1 MVQPQTR
8 LRVFDNSGAK
18 LVQCIRTSNK
28 QRSSWGSLILV
39 SVKQLR
45 SKNKIKLKI
54 KKGSVVFAYVL
65 KATLPL
71 KRIGGSRLKASSN
84 GVVLLN
90 KQMQP
95 IASRIFV
102 VVPKELRSSKFLKSI
117 TLSGTTI

>member
-18 LVQCIRTSNK
+18 IVQCIRVPNK
-28 QRSSWGSLILV
+28 RRSSWGSLILV

-45 SKNKIKLKI
+45 NKNKVKLKI
-54 KKGSVVFAYVL
+54 KKGSVVFAYVM
-65 KATLPL
+65 KASLPL
-71 KRIGGSRLKASSN
+71 KRINGSRLKAASN

-90 KQMQP
+90 KQLQP
-95 IASRIFV
+95 FASRIFG
-102 VVPKELRSSKFLKSI
+102 VVPQELRNSKFLKLV

>member
-18 LVQCIRTSNK
+18 IVQCIRIPNK
-28 QRSSWGSLILV
+28 RRSWGSLILV

-54 KKGSVVFAYVL
+54 KKGSVAFAYVL
-65 KATLPL
+65 KSTLPL
-71 KRIGGSRLKASSN
+71 KRIGGSRLKAASN

-90 KQMQP
+90 KQLQP
-95 IASRIFV
+95 FASRIFG
-102 VVPKELRSSKFLKSI
+102 VVPKELRGSKFLKLV

>member
-18 LVQCIRTSNK
+18 IVQCIRIPHK
-28 QRSSWGSLILV
+28 RRSGWGSLILV

-45 SKNKIKLKI
+45 SKNKIRVKL
-54 KKGSVVFAYVL
+54 KKGSVVLAYVL

-71 KRIGGSRLKASSN
+71 KRVGGARLRAGSN

-90 KQMQP
+90 RQLQP
-95 IASRIFV
+95 FASRIFG
-102 VVPKELRSSKFLKSI
+102 VVPKELRSSKFLKLV
-117 TLSGTTI
+117 TLSGTMI

>member
-18 LVQCIRTSNK
+18 LFQCIRTSNK

-95 IASRIFV
+95 IASRIFG
-102 VVPKELRSSKFLKSI
+102 VVPKELRSSKFLKLI

>member
-18 LVQCIRTSNK
+18 IVQCIRTPNK

-54 KKGSVVFAYVL
+54 KKGSVVFAHVL

-95 IASRIFV
+95 IASRIFG
-102 VVPKELRSSKFLKSI
+102 VVPKELRSSKFLKLI

>member
-71 KRIGGSRLKASSN
+71 KRIGGTRLKASSN

-95 IASRIFV
+95 IASRIFG
-102 VVPKELRSSKFLKSI
+102 VVPKELRSSKFLKLI

>member
-18 LVQCIRTSNK
+18 IVQCIRIPNK
-28 QRSSWGSLILV
+28 RRSSWGTLILV

-71 KRIGGSRLKASSN
+71 KRIGGSRLRAASN
-84 GVVLLN
+84 GVVLLK
-90 KQMQP
+90 KQHQTFS
-95 IASRIFV
+95 SRIFG
-102 VVPKELRSSKFLKSI
+102 VVPKELRNSKFLKLV

>member
-95 IASRIFV
+95 IASRIFG
-102 VVPKELRSSKFLKSI
+102 VVPKELRSSKFLKLI